1 MLIIRLNFVLVIFLF
16 ILSLLCTIYSLVGLS
31 NNKENDERNQIYSA
45 LLGFIIGKWTGIV
58 ATALMTK
65 YSITG
70 CNNPGDEQDLE
81 STTIIKPRIPEAE
94 SPAPRQSKG
103 VDNYSDQS
111 QAPQSPPLGARS
123 VCSLTRPVDVSL

>member
-70 CNNPGDEQDLE
+70 CNNPGEKDLE
-81 STTIIKPRIPEAE
+81 QSIIEPSPPGE
-94 SPAPRQSKG
+94 SPAPRLSKV
-103 VDNYSDQS
+103 VDNSS
-111 QAPQSPPLGARS
+111 NQSPEPQRLSSNPHS